1 MTWLKPSVPEAVTVQ
16 VSDLKKS
23 IAEGYFTTKK
33 KRVPRLQYDPF
44 ITKLAVVDGLVVR
57 GARIVVPSALRHKVA
72 KLALKGHQAIKKTKD
87 YLSAKV

>member
-33 KRVPRLQYDPF
+33 KRVPCLQYDPF
-44 ITKLAVVDGLVVR
+44 ITKLAVVEGLAVR

-72 KLALKGHQAIKKTKD
+72 KLALTGHQAIKKTKD

>member
-33 KRVPRLQYDPF
+33 KRVPCLQYDLF
-44 ITKLAVVDGLVVR
+44 ITKLAVVEGLAVR
-57 GARIVVPSALRHKVA
+57 GARIVVPSALRHKVT
-72 KLALKGHQAIKKTKD
+72 KLALKRHQDSKKMKD